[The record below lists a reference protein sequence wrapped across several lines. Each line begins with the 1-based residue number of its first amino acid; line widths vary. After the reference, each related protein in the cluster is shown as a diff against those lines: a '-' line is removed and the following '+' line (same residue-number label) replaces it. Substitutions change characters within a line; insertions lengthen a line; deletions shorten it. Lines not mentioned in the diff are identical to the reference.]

1 MNRAE
6 GQPHRREVRSFV
18 RREGRMTV
26 AQKRA
31 LAELWPR
38 FGLDGTASRLK
49 PLQQVF
55 GREAPVVMEIG
66 FGNGE
71 HLLARAQAEPDK
83 DFLGVEVHRP
93 GVGRVLARAAAA
105 DLRNVRVACHDA
117 VEVLRDWLPE
127 RSLAEILVYFPDPW
141 PKKRHHKRRLVSPAF
156 ATLAAS
162 RLVAGGLLK
171 LATDWAHYAGQMRAV
186 LDAEPALAGGIVP
199 RPADRPLTH
208 FEKRG
213 MKLGHAVF
221 DLVYRRID
229 VIPAKAGIQESGK
242 APDARFRGHDE

>member
-1 MNRAE
+1 MLFRALIRPVQDGDEMKSE
-6 GQPHRREVRSFV
+6 GNGALNCNSQRREVRSFV

-31 LAELWPR
+31 LEELWPR
-38 FGLDGTASRLK
+38 FGFHQGDAFARG
-49 PLQQVF
+49 
-55 GREAPVVMEIG
+55 APVVLEIG

-71 HLLARAQAEPDK
+71 HLLARAQAEPDN

-93 GVGRVLARAAAA
+93 GVGRVLNRAAAA
-105 DLRNVRVACHDA
+105 DLRNLRVACHDA

-127 RSLAEILVYFPDPW
+127 RALAEILVYFPDPW

-156 ATLAAS
+156 AALAAS
-162 RLVAGGLLK
+162 RLAPGGLLK
-171 LATDWAHYAGQMRAV
+171 LATDWAHYADQMRAV

-213 MKLGHAVF
+213 MKLGHEVA
-221 DLVYRRID
+221 DLVYRR
-229 VIPAKAGIQESGK
+229 VG
-242 APDARFRGHDE
+242 